1 MRLSLT
7 LAQEAYSLRLED
19 AIPAGAE
26 ILNAQLQSSQANP
39 RAAPAGGQYDP
50 RRPYE
55 NGWGGWLFHPAQVFD
70 DHISWAADYLPA
82 GNYELTYTLVLL
94 QPGEFQWLPA
104 RAWLTYFPQVQG
116 NSAGSVFTILP

>member
-7 LAQEAYSLRLED
+7 LSQAAYFLRLED

-26 ILNAQLQSSQANP
+26 ILNAPIQTGQTGSS
-39 RAAPAGGQYDP
+39 AAPAEGQFNP
-50 RRPYE
+50 SRPYAA
-55 NGWGGWLFHPAQVFD
+55 GWGGWLFHPAQISN

-82 GNYELTYTLVLL
+82 GNYELTYTVVLL
-94 QPGEFQWLPA
+94 QAGEFRWLPA